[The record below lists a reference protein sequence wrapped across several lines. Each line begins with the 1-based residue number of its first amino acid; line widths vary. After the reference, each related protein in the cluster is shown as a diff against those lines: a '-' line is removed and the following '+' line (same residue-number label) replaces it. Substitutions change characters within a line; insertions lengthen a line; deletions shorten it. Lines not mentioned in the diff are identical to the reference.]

1 MMKMSLRKLLV
12 ITFLLTAFLGYA
24 QETSVIYHDST
35 KLDISKPIVIENRLD
50 NSDQINLKFPR
61 LNPADKLQPQ
71 FSPFYNFTIS
81 PTQYTRNG
89 ILPEIYWNGVASDF
103 IFSKS
108 RTAIATTMPSQR
120 LLLHSSAT
128 IGIIETPFFGKANF
142 YSLNA
147 GGIYAVSSSL
157 NLGLRG
163 GYNSNYDIIPT
174 WNIGADVSYIIN
186 SNLMVDGSISY
197 TETANNYFGVNQ
209 GAFTADLHGRYRIN
223 NDWFL
228 NAYGGAPIKQFNN
241 NPTQPMLPLMNT
253 PYFGG
258 TVEHWFK
265 PTMGVEGGM
274 IWSRDMMSGKMR
286 PRPKLE
292 LKFRPGK

>member
-1 MMKMSLRKLLV
+1 MKKNLRYLL
-12 ITFLLTAFLGYA
+12 IIAFLFTATLAYT
-24 QETSVIYHDST
+24 QEATDTYPDST
-35 KLDISKPIVIENRLD
+35 RIDLTKPILIENKLDNF
-50 NSDQINLKFPR
+50 DQIDLKFPR

-71 FSPFYNFTIS
+71 FSPFQKFTLS
-81 PTQYTRNG
+81 HAQYTRNG
-89 ILPEIYWNGVASDF
+89 ILPDIHWNGIASDF

-108 RTAIATTMPSQR
+108 RTAIATTMPSRR

-128 IGIIETPFFGKANF
+128 LGIIETPYFGKANF

-147 GGIYAVSSSL
+147 GVAYSVSSTL
-157 NLGLRG
+157 NVGLRG

-174 WNIGADVSYIIN
+174 WNIGADASYVI
-186 SNLMVDGSISY
+186 SPNLMVDGSISY
-197 TETANNYFGVNQ
+197 METANNYFGVNQ
-209 GAFTADLHGRYRIN
+209 AVVTADLHGRYRIN

-228 NAYGGAPIKQFNN
+228 NAYGGMPIKQFNN
-241 NPTQPMLPLMNT
+241 NPSQPMLPMMNT

-292 LKFRPGK
+292 LKFRPGR

>member
-1 MMKMSLRKLLV
+1 MNKNLICFLM
-12 ITFLLTAFLGYA
+12 ITFLFTVYHSYA
-24 QETSVIYHDST
+24 QEATVAYPDST
-35 KLDISKPIVIENRLD
+35 KIDLTKPIIIENEL
-50 NSDQINLKFPR
+50 NSYDQINLKFPR

-71 FSPFYNFTIS
+71 FSPFDNFTLTPRRYI
-81 PTQYTRNG
+81 RNS
-89 ILPEIYWNGVASDF
+89 ILPEIHWNGIASDF

-120 LLLHSSAT
+120 LLLHSAAT
-128 IGIIETPFFGKANF
+128 IGIIETPYFGKANF
-142 YSLNA
+142 YSVNA
-147 GGIYAVSSSL
+147 GAVYSISPFL
-157 NLGLRG
+157 NVGLRG
-163 GYNSNYDIIPT
+163 GYNSNFDIIPT
-174 WNIGADVSYIIN
+174 WNVAADASYVIN
-186 SNLMVDGSISY
+186 PNLMVDGSISY
-197 TETANNYFGVNQ
+197 METATNYFGVNQ
-209 GAFTADLHGRYRIN
+209 AAVAVDLHGRYRIN
-223 NDWFL
+223 NDWYL

-241 NPTQPMLPLMNT
+241 NPAQTMLPIMNT

-292 LKFRPGK
+292 LKFRPGR